1 MPTNVLTTHLVQ
13 QVTNITVP
21 SRSQLLD
28 SNLIAGLQVLT
39 NHVPDPIWLQVL
51 NSNLVAAL
59 IGFLAA
65 CLIWKL
71 TEQSQT
77 KRKLIEDEIKYLALL
92 RAIQTELR
100 FYANKLEFL
109 SQQMGNAMVA
119 INTHQPVI
127 QPSYTLYP
135 TFLERA
141 KQELS
146 GFFKSDELVRELG
159 HCHFE
164 LCHIVER
171 VNWYKSL
178 TAQLLPANF
187 NNIGGIKRLIDSNIP
202 VFKRVADLFEKEENQ
217 IRSNL

>member
-1 MPTNVLTTHLVQ
+1 MPTNVVQ
-13 QVTNITVP
+13 QVTNLAIP
-21 SRSQLLD
+21 SQEQLLD

-65 CLIWKL
+65 FLIWKL
-71 TEQSQT
+71 TEQSQS
-77 KRKLIEDEIKYLALL
+77 KKKLIEDEMKYLALL

-109 SQQMGNAMVA
+109 SQQMGNALIA
-119 INTHQPVI
+119 ISTHQLVI

-146 GFFKSDELVRELG
+146 GSFRNDELVRELG

-171 VNWYKSL
+171 MNWFK
-178 TAQLLPANF
+178 ALL
-187 NNIGGIKRLIDSNIP
+187 
-202 VFKRVADLFEKEENQ
+202 
-217 IRSNL
+217 